1 MVKLMPNLDY
11 NYSYELYAIRDS
23 VINKSGFCISEL
35 PNPDRITM
43 DNEEQRFGKSLITIT
58 LLWNSSM
65 PRFLPDYR
73 YILLQYKDADECLA
87 YMMKAT
93 AINRVSYGESE
104 AIFRA
109 VLPDTNI
116 LKAVLEYRE
125 KTKYCNGVRRISEE
139 RFMFTNALENAL
151 NSAFRYGTT
160 NTPLIKELFYNEPH
174 TIVKWN
180 DGTTTVVGCAEGEEF
195 SKELGLSVAIAEKYF
210 EVLGFPYPRAALKKL
225 TENGHDQTAKT
236 KARRDFKAA
245 KKAKKIETEE

>member
-1 MVKLMPNLDY
+1 MVKLMPRLDY

-35 PNPDRITM
+35 PNPDRIII
-43 DNEEQRFGKSLITIT
+43 DNEEQLFGKSLITIT

-65 PRFLPDYR
+65 PLFLPDYR
-73 YILLQYKDADECLA
+73 YILLQHKDADECLA

-93 AINRVSYGESE
+93 AINRVSDGESE

-109 VLPDTNI
+109 VLPDTDI

-125 KTKYCNGVRRISEE
+125 KTEYHNGVRRISEE

-151 NSAFRYGTT
+151 NSAFGYGTT

-225 TENGHDQTAKT
+225 AENGHDQTAKT

-245 KKAKKIETEE
+245 KKLKNN

>member
-1 MVKLMPNLDY
+1 MQYYD
-11 NYSYELYAIRDS
+11 YELYRIDKDD
-23 VINKSGFCISEL
+23 NHKISKL
-35 PNPDRITM
+35 PNPDRFAI
-43 DNEEQRFGKSLITIT
+43 DNEVQRFGESSTTIT
-58 LLWNSSM
+58 LSWNLSLWNLSI
-65 PRFLPDYR
+65 PRFLYTYHPDYR
-73 YILLQYKDADECLA
+73 YILLQYENADECLA

-93 AINRVSYGESE
+93 AINRVSDECE
-104 AIFRA
+104 ATFR
-109 VLPDTNI
+109 VIPSYDSDI

-125 KTKYCNGVRRISEE
+125 KTKYCNGVRRISKE

-151 NSAFRYGTT
+151 NSAFGYGTT

-225 TENGHDQTAKT
+225 AENGHDQTAKT